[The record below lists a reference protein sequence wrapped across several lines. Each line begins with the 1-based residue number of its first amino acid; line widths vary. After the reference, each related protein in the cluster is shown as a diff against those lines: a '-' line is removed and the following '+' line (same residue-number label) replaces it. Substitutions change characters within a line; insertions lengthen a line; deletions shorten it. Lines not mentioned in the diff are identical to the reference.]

1 MNNDDLCF
9 TSATELAALIRDKK
23 ISPVEVADAAIDRVE
38 RLNPV
43 INAFC
48 HTDFERTR
56 QTAKDAEAAVA
67 RGDYLGPL
75 HGVPFSIKDMVAIKG
90 MKMCSGSN
98 IFADRIMDF
107 DAPLVARLKQA
118 GGVLLGKTTTP
129 EFGWRAT
136 GDSPLTGT
144 TRNPWNTEMTSGGSS
159 AGAAASA
166 AAGMAPLNQGA
177 DGAGSVRIPAGF
189 CGIFGIKPTFGRVP
203 NVPQSNND
211 NTSHPGPMTRTVADS
226 ALMLS
231 IMAGPDPLDNTS
243 LESQPADYPGQ
254 LNAGIAGLKVAF
266 SPDLGRHRVDPEVA
280 AAVARSAARFTELG
294 AHVEEVAID
303 WPDTTELIH
312 FMWSAHEVGNY
323 APYLDEWR
331 DRMDPGLVA
340 CIEDAQRHSA
350 ADYVQ
355 RRAEK
360 QAFNRRVA
368 DFFVDYDLLLTPTT
382 SVTALPVGRLNPPDW
397 PQHDWNWLAWASF
410 SYPFN
415 FSGNPAAS
423 VPIGFDKKGLPIG
436 LQVVGKRF
444 ADLTVLQAAAAY
456 EAAHP
461 WAEIRPPEIT

>member
-9 TSATELAALIRDKK
+9 TSAVDLAALIRDKQ
-23 ISPVEVADAAIDRVE
+23 ISPVEVTDAAIARVE

-43 INAFC
+43 LNAFC
-48 HTDFERTR
+48 HMDFDCTR
-56 QTAKDAEAAVA
+56 EVAKEAEAAVA
-67 RGDYLGPL
+67 RGDDLGPL
-75 HGVPFSIKDMVAIKG
+75 HGVPFSIKDMVAVDG

-98 IFADRIMDF
+98 IFADRVMDF

-136 GDSPLTGT
+136 GDSPLTGS
-144 TRNPWNTEMTSGGSS
+144 TRNPWNTDRTSGGSS

-166 AAGMAPLNQGA
+166 AAGLAPLNQGA

-189 CGIFGIKPTFGRVP
+189 CGIFGHKPTFGRVP

-211 NTSHPGPMTRTVADS
+211 NTSHPGPMTRTVADA

-231 IMAGPDPLDNTS
+231 IMAGPDPRDNTS
-243 LESQPADYPGQ
+243 LEAPPADYPGQ
-254 LNAGIAGLKVAF
+254 LNAGIKGLKVAF
-266 SPDLGRHRVDPEVA
+266 SPDLGRNRVDFDVA
-280 AAVARSAARFTELG
+280 AAVAQAAGQFEDLG
-294 AHVEEVAID
+294 AHVEQVAID
-303 WPDTTELIH
+303 WPDTAELIH

-323 APYLDEWR
+323 GPYLDEWR

-340 CIEDAQRHSA
+340 CIEDAQHPSA

-355 RRAEK
+355 KRAQK

-368 DFFVDYDLLLTPTT
+368 DFFLDYDLLLTPTT
-382 SVTALPVGRLNPPDW
+382 SVTALPVGQLNPADW
-397 PQHDWNWLAWASF
+397 PQHDWNWLSWASF

-423 VPIGFDKKGLPIG
+423 IPIGFDEKGLPIG

-444 ADLTVLQAAAAY
+444 ADLTVLQAAAAF
-456 EAAHP
+456 EAAYP
-461 WAEIRPPEIT
+461 WAQLRPSGVA